1 METSLTT
8 WFFANGSRKRVS
20 STSSTTVR
28 RVSHFVS
35 FHMVCSRVSA
45 CACHGLLCVRRPR
58 NQDVVCHVSIS
69 RRARIAPGLL
79 ATPALVP
86 QSSDGGI
93 LTTQILLI
101 FGTKNTVWHTIATAE
116 QNSGFTP
123 WTNNSFIS
131 QCLPVDPLGKK
142 KDKAHQFAPQ
152 HNGTLKSQRF
162 EFSGSFSDTCRATFP
177 QPSNQEI

>member
-35 FHMVCSRVSA
+35 FHMVCSHVSA

-69 RRARIAPGLL
+69 RRARLAPGLL

-101 FGTKNTVWHTIATAE
+101 YVQK
-116 QNSGFTP
+116 TP
-123 WTNNSFIS
+123 YDT
-131 QCLPVDPLGKK
+131 Q
-142 KDKAHQFAPQ
+142 APQ
-152 HNGTLKSQRF
+152 QNKTAALHPEQTTHLSHSACQLTHWGRRKTKLINLHLNIM
-162 EFSGSFSDTCRATFP
+162 EH
-177 QPSNQEI
+177 